1 MRVYLDNCGYNRPF
15 DDQNQLKV
23 HLETV
28 AKMEVQSLMRAGT
41 IEYAWSKVLDFELS
55 QSPYFDQEE
64 KIEAWVDWAVV
75 YVDMDD
81 SIIRRGSEIMK
92 YGVKRMDALHL
103 ASALAARCDWFL
115 TTDKGILKHIG
126 FLDGMKVANPVDFIV
141 EGQ

>member
-1 MRVYLDNCGYNRPF
+1 
-15 DDQNQLKV
+15 
-23 HLETV
+23 
-28 AKMEVQSLMRAGT
+28 MRAGT